1 MLQSVEISLQHDN
14 RVLALEQSSGVI
26 SRYLGPPILLP
37 FHEACR
43 FGSTILLDWI
53 WNECPTRKDARK
65 SFWCLTN
72 YLRSDPYY
80 HRWQFEKSLEVA
92 ASRGDLHIVKWL
104 FEHFSGCEAP
114 ESVVYDAVRKGHL
127 CVLQFLW
134 GRRSGQRPH
143 PECSVRLSPGWLR
156 RKPRWGATAM
166 KKKTVE
172 NDQLLQCLDE
182 LGSDDLKSAIKYALE
197 IGDTELAQS
206 LVPVGKC
213 VLDYATGCSHVEVV
227 NWLLDCG
234 YLRLDAQLAV
244 SAIENVALRGSLELL
259 QQIFQL
265 HSPLPDNHEHWAK
278 AWGYAILAACTRG
291 HVAIVQWLV
300 EHHLR
305 REACENISTYE
316 PHSAPLA
323 LAAKEGHV
331 AVMQYLFDQGLTD
344 GSLLAMHNAIDKGQ
358 VSSVEWLL
366 GHFSFDEYRKT
377 GEAID
382 KSAEYGHLAML
393 EFFHEVDSTRSYE
406 DVETKRRRIDPPI
419 SWWVHAKDP
428 IYWAAKSGHIEILE
442 WIQANRSQKCLPDSI
457 DIAAKYGHLEVTKWL
472 HQHRT
477 EGCTNMAL
485 VQAAKLGHLMWSSGC
500 I

>member
-1 MLQSVEISLQHDN
+1 
-14 RVLALEQSSGVI
+14 
-26 SRYLGPPILLP
+26 
-37 FHEACR
+37 
-43 FGSTILLDWI
+43 
-53 WNECPTRKDARK
+53 
-65 SFWCLTN
+65 
-72 YLRSDPYY
+72 
-80 HRWQFEKSLEVA
+80 
-92 ASRGDLHIVKWL
+92 
-104 FEHFSGCEAP
+104 
-114 ESVVYDAVRKGHL
+114 
-127 CVLQFLW
+127 
-134 GRRSGQRPH
+134 
-143 PECSVRLSPGWLR
+143 
-156 RKPRWGATAM
+156 
-166 KKKTVE
+166 
-172 NDQLLQCLDE
+172 
-182 LGSDDLKSAIKYALE
+182 
-197 IGDTELAQS
+197 
-206 LVPVGKC
+206 
-213 VLDYATGCSHVEVV
+213 
-227 NWLLDCG
+227 
-234 YLRLDAQLAV
+234 
-244 SAIENVALRGSLELL
+244 
-259 QQIFQL
+259 
-265 HSPLPDNHEHWAK
+265 
-278 AWGYAILAACTRG
+278 
-291 HVAIVQWLV
+291 
-300 EHHLR
+300 
-305 REACENISTYE
+305 
-316 PHSAPLA
+316 
-323 LAAKEGHV
+323 
-331 AVMQYLFDQGLTD
+331 MQYLFDQGLTD